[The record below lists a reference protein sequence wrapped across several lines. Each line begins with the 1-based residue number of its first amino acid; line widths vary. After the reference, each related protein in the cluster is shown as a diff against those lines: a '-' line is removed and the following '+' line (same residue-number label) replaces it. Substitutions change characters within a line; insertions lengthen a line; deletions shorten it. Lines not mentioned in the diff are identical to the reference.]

1 MADPTVTMLREA
13 ATHRGY
19 RLVASRKRTPG
30 TGDYGKFGLTD
41 PKGKPVLGIGDDGL
55 TASAA
60 EIEAYLRGGEIET
73 WKKSARLAP
82 SAPPA
87 KKRAIPPP
95 DAAPPPMPRRKS
107 AARTTA
113 PPSDG
118 ADRKAAARAAA
129 KSRPEPKP
137 NPRPEPAPL
146 RVRKAEARDADGIA
160 KLLASGRRSAA
171 PAATIAERIA
181 RIAKAGGLLVAE
193 QGSLIG
199 CLAWTLAPA
208 LHRPLSGRIATL
220 VVAEKQRRTG
230 VGKALVEEAAR
241 QLAKAGCASIEAMS
255 DIDIRSAHGFFR
267 KLRFEETSYRF
278 AKTIAAER

>member
-60 EIEAYLRGGEIET
+60 EIET

-95 DAAPPPMPRRKS
+95 DAAPPPMPPRKS
-107 AARTTA
+107 AAHTTA
-113 PPSDG
+113 SPSDG
-118 ADRKAAARAAA
+118 GDRKAAARAAA
-129 KSRPEPKP
+129 KPKPEPKP
-137 NPRPEPAPL
+137 KARPEAPPL
-146 RVRKAEARDADGIA
+146 RIRKAEARDADGIA

-171 PAATIAERIA
+171 PAATIAERMA
-181 RIAKAGGLLVAE
+181 RIAKTGGLLVAE
-193 QGSLIG
+193 QGTLIG

-230 VGKALVEEAAR
+230 VGRALVEEATR
-241 QLAKAGCASIEAMS
+241 QLAKTGCASIETMS

-267 KLRFEETSYRF
+267 KLGFEETSYRF
-278 AKTIAAER
+278 AKTIAVER

>member
-41 PKGKPVLGIGDDGL
+41 PKGKAVLGIGDDGL

-60 EIEAYLRGGEIET
+60 EIEGYLRGGEIET

-82 SAPPA
+82 PA
-87 KKRAIPPP
+87 KKRAILPP
-95 DAAPPPMPRRKS
+95 DAAPPPVPRRKS
-107 AARTTA
+107 AAHTTA
-113 PPSDG
+113 PLSDG

-129 KSRPEPKP
+129 KPRPEPKP
-137 NPRPEPAPL
+137 KPKPRPEPPPL
-146 RVRKAEARDADGIA
+146 RVRKAEARDTDAIA

-171 PAATIAERIA
+171 PAATIAERMT

-193 QGSLIG
+193 QGTLIG

-230 VGKALVEEAAR
+230 VGRALVEEAAR
-241 QLAKAGCASIEAMS
+241 RLAKAGCASIEAMS

-267 KLRFEETSYRF
+267 KLGFEETSYRF